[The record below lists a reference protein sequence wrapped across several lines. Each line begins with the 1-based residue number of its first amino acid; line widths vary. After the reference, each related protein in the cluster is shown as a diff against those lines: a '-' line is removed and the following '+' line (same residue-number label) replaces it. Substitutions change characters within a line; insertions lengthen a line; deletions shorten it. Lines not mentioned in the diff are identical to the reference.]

1 VSKVGN
7 ETADYY
13 IEQTGLWSIDLGS
26 LDTSSPAFLN
36 QMAERVTKAFWEGF
50 EDICN
55 LEWAEGDIV
64 QVGQDGLIDA
74 VSAEIPLEHSGDGRF
89 RPTGSAGVGGSEDRT
104 VLSRV
109 MLTCGV
115 TLQLP
120 DGETRELPDSLHFHY
135 DTGLPSTVG
144 EPAKSTSASATVG
157 VEVDPWLDAPW
168 NLRARIDNRSVAALN
183 RPRFEQALRKWETAI
198 GKPISEV
205 SSVPYPDLID
215 RYGFRPGGG
224 PDPP

>member
-1 VSKVGN
+1 VNNVGN

-13 IEQTGLWSIDLGS
+13 IEQTGLWSIDLGP
-26 LDTSSPAFLN
+26 LDTGSPAFLN
-36 QMAERVTKAFWEGF
+36 QLAERVTKAFWGAF
-50 EDICN
+50 KDICN

-64 QVGQDGLIDA
+64 QVGQDGLIKA
-74 VSAEIPLEHSGDGRF
+74 VWAEIPLEHSGDGRF
-89 RPTGSAGVGGSEDRT
+89 RPAENAGVGGSEDRT

-109 MLTCGV
+109 MLTCNV

-144 EPAKSTSASATVG
+144 EPAKSKSVSATVG

-168 NLRARIDNRSVAALN
+168 NLRGRIDNRSVAALN
-183 RPRFEQALRKWETAI
+183 RPRLEQALRNWEAAI
-198 GKPISEV
+198 GRPISEV
-205 SSVPYPDLID
+205 SSVPYPDLVD
-215 RYGFRPGGG
+215 RYGFQAGGG
-224 PDPP
+224 SELP